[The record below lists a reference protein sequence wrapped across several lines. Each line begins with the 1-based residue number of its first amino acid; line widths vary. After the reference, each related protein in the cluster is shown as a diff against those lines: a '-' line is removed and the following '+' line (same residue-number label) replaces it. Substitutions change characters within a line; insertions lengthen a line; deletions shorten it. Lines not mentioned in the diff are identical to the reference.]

1 MSKPIYITALELE
14 MLSQQLP
21 IENHDL
27 LNGDQLYMYS
37 RAHRLGHSQ
46 QALAAA
52 SPDVKN

>member
-1 MSKPIYITALELE
+1 MSKPIYITE

-27 LNGDQLYMYS
+27 LNGDQLCTAE
-37 RAHRLGHSQ
+37 AHRLGHSQ